1 MTMSDNE
8 RRMPFFLHENLGVS
22 MKYVEDHYGRVD
34 VSVARKDL
42 LKKATY
48 DSDGVLIVDV

>member
-1 MTMSDNE
+1 MTRSDNE
-8 RRMPFFLHENLGVS
+8 RRMPFFLHENLGFS
-22 MKYVEDHYGRVD
+22 MKYLEDHYGRVD